1 MSTTDLIKQEIT
13 NLIEESKKSLSEV
26 KTFALAEVW
35 KILQLL
41 TAAVIQLIENLG
53 NDLSSPEKK
62 KLAMELI
69 GKFYDEI
76 FQYIDVPWIPTPIE
90 TILHGYLK
98 SVIMMLVDSAIDAMV
113 TTFRQ
118 VGVFADKNV
127 ESQSD
132 EGNKCVNDF
141 LNSINELA
149 RK

>member
-1 MSTTDLIKQEIT
+1 MSTTDLIKQEIA

-118 VGVFADKNV
+118 VGVFVDKNV